1 MTVRGALK
9 IDRMHTG
16 VEPRRP
22 AFRCVSFFSHDISR
36 YCMYSFSF
44 FYRLL
49 PLPACACPPGIGSQ
63 IARPE
68 GFQPNQLHKPRF
80 PEHLSDWTSG
90 QSTRTCHHTHSCRT
104 ILATFPSP
112 QPRRNTPCI
121 PSGQREQRTSAQTT
135 RTRQK
140 TSRQKGPAG
149 HPGIHGA
156 PLQGPDPLH
165 PPPDVV
171 LYARRLLAGA
181 SLSQEVPSG
190 NAQRQDRDA
199 TRHRDHRVQPLHLQ
213 FFAAGP
219 AAPAFTP
226 GRGQPAPAPD
236 IPHRCDLAPLSL
248 LRHDL
253 VSNSLAIRGI
263 EMNIVRSHDNRY
275 NITDVFSVKRTGTA
289 SDIISFSELPFLFS
303 LNNISIR
310 EGSVTFQDVPAATT
324 HTVEQIELD
333 LPSLSQF
340 PLPDHARTSIP
351 NFPR

>member
-112 QPRRNTPCI
+112 QPRRNTPLH
-121 PSGQREQRTSAQTT
+121 PQRAKGAANVGSNNAHPAKNVPAKRTS
-135 RTRQK
+135 R
-140 TSRQKGPAG
+140 
-149 HPGIHGA
+149 
-156 PLQGPDPLH
+156 
-165 PPPDVV
+165 PPRYP
-171 LYARRLLAGA
+171 RGA
-181 SLSQEVPSG
+181 SS
-190 NAQRQDRDA
+190 
-199 TRHRDHRVQPLHLQ
+199 
-213 FFAAGP
+213 
-219 AAPAFTP
+219 
-226 GRGQPAPAPD
+226 
-236 IPHRCDLAPLSL
+236 
-248 LRHDL
+248 
-253 VSNSLAIRGI
+253 
-263 EMNIVRSHDNRY
+263 RS
-275 NITDVFSVKRTGTA
+275 
-289 SDIISFSELPFLFS
+289 
-303 LNNISIR
+303 
-310 EGSVTFQDVPAATT
+310 
-324 HTVEQIELD
+324 
-333 LPSLSQF
+333 
-340 PLPDHARTSIP
+340 
-351 NFPR
+351 